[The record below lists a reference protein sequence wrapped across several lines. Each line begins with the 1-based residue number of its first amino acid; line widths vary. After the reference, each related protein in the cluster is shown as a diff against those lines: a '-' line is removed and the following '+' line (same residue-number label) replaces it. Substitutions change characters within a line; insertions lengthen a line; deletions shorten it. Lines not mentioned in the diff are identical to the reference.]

1 MSQDKSKGIWIKMD
15 INLDLDEKKVKK
27 ALGASE
33 KQMERL
39 HRRAANRTAVNARA
53 IASKGDLGL
62 DGLRRKKVPRA
73 RVKPLTGRVPG
84 IWFGLN
90 EIRASEF
97 KEKPVEEGKGVRFQG
112 EHHRGYFLARFKY
125 DPNPKS
131 IKRAVRLPKG
141 KRSWKELMVSIEE
154 PARAFI
160 REKIEPKIGELFN
173 KNFEQVVD
181 HLANLKWK

>member
-1 MSQDKSKGIWIKMD
+1 MD

-33 KQMERL
+33 KQMKQL
-39 HRRAANRTAVNARA
+39 HRRAANRTAVNVRA
-53 IASKGDLGL
+53 IASKGNLGL

-73 RVKPLTGRVPG
+73 RVKPLKGRVPG
-84 IWFGLN
+84 IWIGLN

-97 KEKPVEEGKGVRFQG
+97 KEKPITEGKGVRFQG
-112 EHHRGYFLARFKY
+112 EHHRGYFLARFRY
-125 DPNPKS
+125 DPNPRS
-131 IKRAVRLPKG
+131 IRRAVRLPKD
-141 KRSWKELMVSIEE
+141 KRSWEELMVSIEE

-160 REKIEPKIGELFN
+160 QTEIEPRVDELFN

-181 HLANLKWK
+181 HQASLKWK